1 MDYESCRD
9 FLKRLGYVMLIC
21 IAFHFKLDN
30 FAFMIA
36 FILIVIA
43 LLCFSYYKAKQQ
55 KADQEMDRIMN
66 APSGTVSAEVLPL
79 NNNYME
85 ENHKLS
91 TRDLCAEVLRKLNCD
106 VQFDDENEY
115 NMHFSYQGEN
125 FSVETWEDGLM
136 ITIWDTWWGTVD
148 LDNLDD
154 VSRVR
159 KAINTINVR
168 QGFTLMYS
176 IDEKS
181 QKFAVH
187 TKRQCLLIPQIP
199 QIENYM
205 VAMLTGFFDAQR
217 SFKEEYDR
225 LRLEEEANAKV

>member
-1 MDYESCRD
+1 MIE
-9 FLKRLGYVMLIC
+9 FLS
-21 IAFHFKLDN
+21 
-30 FAFMIA
+30 
-36 FILIVIA
+36 ILITIV
-43 LLCFSYYKAKQQ
+43 LFCYFLNYKNKKDRAEK
-55 KADQEMDRIMN
+55 EMDSIAN
-66 APSGTVSAEVLPL
+66 APIMSVNAEVLPL
-79 NNNYME
+79 NNNNME
-85 ENHKLS
+85 ENQNLS

-115 NMHFSYQGEN
+115 NMYFTYQGEN
-125 FSVETWEDGLM
+125 FSVDTWENGLM

-148 LDNLDD
+148 LDDLDD

-159 KAINTINVR
+159 KAINNINVR
-168 QGFTLMYS
+168 QNLTLMYS
-176 IDEKS
+176 VDEKG

-205 VAMLTGFFDAQR
+205 AAMLTDFFDVQR

-225 LRLEEEANAKV
+225 LRLEEANAKV

>member
-9 FLKRLGYVMLIC
+9 FLKRLGYVILIC
-21 IAFHFKLDN
+21 VAFHFKLDN

-36 FILIVIA
+36 FILVVIA
-43 LLCFSYYKAKQQ
+43 LFCFSYYKAKQQ
-55 KADQEMDRIMN
+55 KADQEMDCIMN

-79 NNNYME
+79 NNNNME
-85 ENHKLS
+85 ENQNLS
-91 TRDLCAEVLRKLNCD
+91 TRDLCVEVLRKLNCD

-115 NMHFSYQGEN
+115 NMYFTYQGEN
-125 FSVETWEDGLM
+125 FSVDTWENGLM
-136 ITIWDTWWGTVD
+136 ITIWDTVD
-148 LDNLDD
+148 LDDLDD

-159 KAINTINVR
+159 KAINNINVR
-168 QGFTLMYS
+168 QNLTLMYS

-181 QKFAVH
+181 QKFAIH

-205 VAMLTGFFDAQR
+205 AAMLSGFFDVQR

-225 LRLEEEANAKV
+225 LRLEEETNAKV

>member
-1 MDYESCRD
+1 
-9 FLKRLGYVMLIC
+9 MLIC

-36 FILIVIA
+36 FVLIVIA
-43 LLCFSYYKAKQQ
+43 LFCFSYYEAKQQ

-66 APSGTVSAEVLPL
+66 APSGPVSAEVLPL
-79 NNNYME
+79 NNNNME
-85 ENHKLS
+85 ENQNLS
-91 TRDLCAEVLRKLNCD
+91 TRDLCADVLRKLNCD
-106 VQFDDENEY
+106 VQFDEENEY
-115 NMHFSYQGEN
+115 NMYFTYQGEN
-125 FSVETWEDGLM
+125 FSVDTWENGLM

-148 LDNLDD
+148 LDDLDD

-159 KAINTINVR
+159 KAINNINVR
-168 QGFTLMYS
+168 QNLTLVYS
-176 IDEKS
+176 IDEKG

-205 VAMLTGFFDAQR
+205 AAMLTGFFDVQR

-225 LRLEEEANAKV
+225 LRLEEANAKV

>member
-1 MDYESCRD
+1 MIE
-9 FLKRLGYVMLIC
+9 FLS
-21 IAFHFKLDN
+21 
-30 FAFMIA
+30 
-36 FILIVIA
+36 ILITIV
-43 LLCFSYYKAKQQ
+43 LFCYFLNYKNKKDRAEK
-55 KADQEMDRIMN
+55 EMDSIAN
-66 APSGTVSAEVLPL
+66 APIMSVNAEVLPL
-79 NNNYME
+79 NNNNME
-85 ENHKLS
+85 ENQNLS

-115 NMHFSYQGEN
+115 NMYFTYQGEN
-125 FSVETWEDGLM
+125 FSVDTWENGLM

-148 LDNLDD
+148 LDDLDD

-159 KAINTINVR
+159 KAINNINVR
-168 QGFTLMYS
+168 QNLTLMYS
-176 IDEKS
+176 IDEKG

-205 VAMLTGFFDAQR
+205 AAMLTDFFDVQR

-225 LRLEEEANAKV
+225 LRLEEANAKV

>member
-1 MDYESCRD
+1 MIE
-9 FLKRLGYVMLIC
+9 FLS
-21 IAFHFKLDN
+21 
-30 FAFMIA
+30 
-36 FILIVIA
+36 ILITIVLFCYFLNYKNKKDRAEKEMGSIA
-43 LLCFSYYKAKQQ
+43 
-55 KADQEMDRIMN
+55 N
-66 APSGTVSAEVLPL
+66 APNMSVSAEVLPL
-79 NNNYME
+79 NNNNME
-85 ENHKLS
+85 ENQNLS

-106 VQFDDENEY
+106 VQFDEENEY
-115 NMHFSYQGEN
+115 NMYFTYQGEN
-125 FSVETWEDGLM
+125 FSVDTWENGLM

-148 LDNLDD
+148 LDDLDD

-168 QGFTLMYS
+168 QNLTLMYS

-199 QIENYM
+199 QIEDYM
-205 VAMLTGFFDAQR
+205 AAMLTGFFDVQR

-225 LRLEEEANAKV
+225 LKLEEKANAKV

>member
-1 MDYESCRD
+1 MVE
-9 FLKRLGYVMLIC
+9 FLS
-21 IAFHFKLDN
+21 
-30 FAFMIA
+30 
-36 FILIVIA
+36 ILVVVV
-43 LLCFSYYKAKQQ
+43 LFCYFLYYKNK
-55 KADQEMDRIMN
+55 KYREEQEMDRIAN
-66 APSGTVSAEVLPL
+66 APNMSVGAEVLPL
-79 NNNYME
+79 NNNNME
-85 ENHKLS
+85 ENQNLS

-148 LDNLDD
+148 LDDLDD

-159 KAINTINVR
+159 KAINNINVR
-168 QGFTLMYS
+168 QNLTLMYS
-176 IDEKS
+176 IDEKG

-205 VAMLTGFFDAQR
+205 AAMLTGFFDVQR

-225 LRLEEEANAKV
+225 LRLEEANAKV

>member
-1 MDYESCRD
+1 MIE
-9 FLKRLGYVMLIC
+9 FLS
-21 IAFHFKLDN
+21 
-30 FAFMIA
+30 
-36 FILIVIA
+36 ILITIV
-43 LLCFSYYKAKQQ
+43 LFCYFLNYKNKKDRAEK
-55 KADQEMDRIMN
+55 EMDSIAN
-66 APSGTVSAEVLPL
+66 APIMSVSAEVLPL
-79 NNNYME
+79 NNNNME
-85 ENHKLS
+85 ENRNFS

-159 KAINTINVR
+159 KAINNINVR
-168 QGFTLMYS
+168 QNLTLMYS
-176 IDEKS
+176 VDEKG

-205 VAMLTGFFDAQR
+205 AAMLTDFFDVQR

-225 LRLEEEANAKV
+225 LRLEEKAKAKV

>member
-1 MDYESCRD
+1 MVE
-9 FLKRLGYVMLIC
+9 FLS
-21 IAFHFKLDN
+21 
-30 FAFMIA
+30 
-36 FILIVIA
+36 ILVVVV
-43 LLCFSYYKAKQQ
+43 LFCYFLYYKNK
-55 KADQEMDRIMN
+55 KYREEQEMDRIAN
-66 APSGTVSAEVLPL
+66 APNMSVGPEVLPL
-79 NNNYME
+79 NNNNME
-85 ENHKLS
+85 ENQNLS

-181 QKFAVH
+181 KKFAVH

-199 QIENYM
+199 QMENYM

>member
-1 MDYESCRD
+1 MIE
-9 FLKRLGYVMLIC
+9 FLS
-21 IAFHFKLDN
+21 
-30 FAFMIA
+30 
-36 FILIVIA
+36 ILITIV
-43 LLCFSYYKAKQQ
+43 LFCYFLNYKNKKDRAEK
-55 KADQEMDRIMN
+55 EMDSIAN
-66 APSGTVSAEVLPL
+66 APIMSVNAEVLPL
-79 NNNYME
+79 NNNNME
-85 ENHKLS
+85 ENQNLS

-106 VQFDDENEY
+106 VRFDEENEY
-115 NMHFSYQGEN
+115 NMYFTYQGEN
-125 FSVETWEDGLM
+125 FSVDTWENGLM

-159 KAINTINVR
+159 KAINNINVR
-168 QGFTLMYS
+168 QNLTLMYS
-176 IDEKS
+176 IDEKG

-205 VAMLTGFFDAQR
+205 AAMLTDFFDVQR

-225 LRLEEEANAKV
+225 LRLEEANAKV

>member
-1 MDYESCRD
+1 
-9 FLKRLGYVMLIC
+9 
-21 IAFHFKLDN
+21 
-30 FAFMIA
+30 
-36 FILIVIA
+36 
-43 LLCFSYYKAKQQ
+43 
-55 KADQEMDRIMN
+55 MDRIMN

-159 KAINTINVR
+159 KAINNINVR

-205 VAMLTGFFDAQR
+205 VAMLTGFFDVQR

-225 LRLEEEANAKV
+225 LRLEEEAKAKV

>member
-1 MDYESCRD
+1 MIE
-9 FLKRLGYVMLIC
+9 FLS
-21 IAFHFKLDN
+21 
-30 FAFMIA
+30 
-36 FILIVIA
+36 ILITIV
-43 LLCFSYYKAKQQ
+43 LFCYFLNYKNKKDRAEK
-55 KADQEMDRIMN
+55 EMDSIAN
-66 APSGTVSAEVLPL
+66 APNMSVSAEVLPL
-79 NNNYME
+79 NKNDME
-85 ENHKLS
+85 ENQNIS

-115 NMHFSYQGEN
+115 NMYFTYQGEN
-125 FSVETWEDGLM
+125 FSVDTWENGLM

-148 LDNLDD
+148 LDDLDD

-159 KAINTINVR
+159 KAINNINVR
-168 QGFTLMYS
+168 QNLTLMYS
-176 IDEKS
+176 IDEKG

-205 VAMLTGFFDAQR
+205 AAMLTGFFDVQR

-225 LRLEEEANAKV
+225 LRLEEANAKV

>member
-1 MDYESCRD
+1 MDYESCCD

-30 FAFMIA
+30 FAFMIG
-36 FILIVIA
+36 FILIEIA
-43 LLCFSYYKAKQQ
+43 LFCFSYYKAKQQ

-66 APSGTVSAEVLPL
+66 APSGPVSAEVLPL
-79 NNNYME
+79 NNNNME
-85 ENHKLS
+85 ENQNLS

-106 VQFDDENEY
+106 VQFDEENEY
-115 NMHFSYQGEN
+115 NMYFTYQGEN
-125 FSVETWEDGLM
+125 FSVDTWENGLM

-148 LDNLDD
+148 LDDLDD

-159 KAINTINVR
+159 KAINNINVR
-168 QGFTLMYS
+168 QNLTLVYS
-176 IDEKS
+176 IDEKG

-205 VAMLTGFFDAQR
+205 AAMLTGFFDVQR

-225 LRLEEEANAKV
+225 LRLEEANAKV

>member
-1 MDYESCRD
+1 MIE
-9 FLKRLGYVMLIC
+9 FLS
-21 IAFHFKLDN
+21 
-30 FAFMIA
+30 
-36 FILIVIA
+36 ILITIV
-43 LLCFSYYKAKQQ
+43 LFCYFLNYKNKKDRAEK
-55 KADQEMDRIMN
+55 EMDSIAN
-66 APSGTVSAEVLPL
+66 APIMSVSAEVLPL
-79 NNNYME
+79 NNNNME
-85 ENHKLS
+85 ENRNFS

-181 QKFAVH
+181 KKFAVH

-205 VAMLTGFFDAQR
+205 VAMLTGFFYAQR

-225 LRLEEEANAKV
+225 LRLEEEAKAKV